1 MSSAILNS
9 LCLAGVGVLLS
20 SAAIAAESQ
29 TPSSAFGQAYSLES
43 GELLYTEQHQKL
55 PNRQHSVVYSEPSGD
70 VFARKQI
77 DFSKSLIRPSF
88 QQLNQRNGEDIQVT
102 QQADNFLIRY
112 RESADSK
119 EETEVIGDKANMVID
134 AGFDAFV
141 RQYWQPLMT
150 GKAMDIE
157 YLVPSKQTT
166 FSFRF
171 QKASCLADTPANAV
185 CFTLSPVSWL
195 VKMAV
200 DPIVVA
206 YDKQQKQLLRFTG
219 RANISNAK
227 GKYQSVD
234 IRYQYDQ

>member
-1 MSSAILNS
+1 MFYSLSNAVCLVFMSM
-9 LCLAGVGVLLS
+9 LLS
-20 SAAIAAESQ
+20 GVVVAAQGS

-43 GELLYTEQHQKL
+43 GELLYTERHQAL
-55 PNRQHSVVYSEPSGD
+55 PNRQHSVVYAEPDGQ

-77 DFSKSLIRPSF
+77 DFSQSLIRPSF
-88 QQLNQRNGEDIQVT
+88 QQLNQRNGEYIKVA
-102 QQADNFLIRY
+102 QQGDSFLVSY
-112 RESADSK
+112 RESTDTE
-119 EETEVIGDKANMVID
+119 EETERISDQTNMVID

-141 RQYWQPLMT
+141 RQYWQALMT
-150 GKAMDIE
+150 GKAMDID

-171 QKASCLADTPANAV
+171 QQASCLAGTPANAV

-195 VKMAV
+195 VKLAV

-206 YDKQQKQLLRFTG
+206 YDKGQQQLLRFTG
-219 RANISNAK
+219 RANISNAE

-234 IRYQYDQ
+234 IRYQYD

>member
-1 MSSAILNS
+1 MQSMYSLRFVFTSLLLFSSSWS
-9 LCLAGVGVLLS
+9 LAN
-20 SAAIAAESQ
+20 A
-29 TPSSAFGQAYSLES
+29 PSSAVGQAFSLET
-43 GELLYTEQHQKL
+43 GDLVYTEKHIKLDNAQHQ
-55 PNRQHSVVYSEPSGD
+55 VIYSEPDGT

-77 DFSKSLIRPSF
+77 DFSNSLIRPSF
-88 QQLNQRNGEDIQVT
+88 QQVNDRNGEAIAVKQAGERFLVKYR
-102 QQADNFLIRY
+102 QQNGSEAKEDTVAD
-112 RESADSK
+112 K
-119 EETEVIGDKANMVID
+119 PNMVID

-141 RQYWQPLMT
+141 RQYWQPLLS

-157 YLVPSKQTT
+157 YLVPSKRTT

-171 QKASCLADTPANAV
+171 QLADCLAETPSSAV

-206 YDKQQKQLLRFTG
+206 YDTSSQRLLRFTG
-219 RANISNAK
+219 RANISNAA

-234 IRYQYDQ
+234 IRYQYND

>member
-1 MSSAILNS
+1 MSPSLLNS
-9 LCLAGVGVLLS
+9 LCLAAVGVLLS
-20 SAAIAAESQ
+20 HASLADDVQ
-29 TPSSAFGQAYSLES
+29 TPSSALGQAYSLES
-43 GELLYTEQHQKL
+43 GELLYTEQHQQL
-55 PNRQHSVVYSEPSGD
+55 PNQQHNVVYFEPDGE

-77 DFSKSLIRPSF
+77 DFSTSLIRPSF
-88 QQLNQRNGEDIQVT
+88 QQRNQRNGEDIQVT
-102 QQADNFLIRY
+102 QQADGFLIRY
-112 RESADSK
+112 RESSDSK
-119 EETEVIGDKANMVID
+119 VETEVVSDKANMVID

-171 QKASCLADTPANAV
+171 QQASCLAETPENAV

-206 YDKQQKQLLRFTG
+206 YDKDQKQLLRFTG